1 MYTCDG
7 CNLNATL
14 LILFAWIYGIRAK
27 ATKLPFLLTT
37 MTTPETMK
45 THCKRITNV
54 FCSKKAEKMLF
65 QIVAMKRRRKKKH
78 FYKNRQ
84 SNHFANDGEQMLAPF
99 FNDHVIRVYLCR
111 QSSRLFETLVSNM
124 LSNPFAASNNK
135 TQFILR
141 KKHSFRQIVRD
152 SSKFVNIFGPASV
165 QKWALKSCNW
175 TLMVYHLVVCAHT
188 HIFMIELDTISGF
201 EFEMDLTL

>member
-1 MYTCDG
+1 
-7 CNLNATL
+7 
-14 LILFAWIYGIRAK
+14 
-27 ATKLPFLLTT
+27 
-37 MTTPETMK
+37 
-45 THCKRITNV
+45 
-54 FCSKKAEKMLF
+54 
-65 QIVAMKRRRKKKH
+65 
-78 FYKNRQ
+78 
-84 SNHFANDGEQMLAPF
+84 MLAPF

-141 KKHSFRQIVRD
+141 KKKHSFRQIVRD

-175 TLMVYHLVVCAHT
+175 TLMVYHLVVRTHT
-188 HIFMIELDTISGF
+188 HFYDRIRHNKRLRI
-201 EFEMDLTL
+201 